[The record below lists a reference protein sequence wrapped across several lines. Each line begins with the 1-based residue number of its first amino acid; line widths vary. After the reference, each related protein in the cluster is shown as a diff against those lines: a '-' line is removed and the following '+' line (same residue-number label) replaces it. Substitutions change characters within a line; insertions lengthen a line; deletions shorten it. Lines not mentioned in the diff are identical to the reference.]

1 MMMESTVSQWG
12 GARVGWL
19 NATWPFAVLSVTK
32 DDLCLSVL
40 FHEYNISKQALGGL
54 SRYRG
59 VFSKGLRIE
68 HTDPSLPKLV
78 VFWSL
83 NFEKLKA
90 GLESLGYTIRD

>member
-1 MMMESTVSQWG
+1 MESTVSQWG
-12 GARVGWL
+12 GARVGWV

-32 DDLCLSVL
+32 DTLRLTVL
-40 FHEYNISKQALGGL
+40 FQEYDFSKQTFRGL
-54 SRYRG
+54 SRYKG
-59 VFSKGLRIE
+59 VFSKGLQIE

-90 GLESLGYTIRD
+90 GLEALGYTIRD